1 MGIITMSTLVAV
13 AFGSIIINS
22 TLLYVRLKCDRV
34 VKED

>member
-1 MGIITMSTLVAV
+1 MGIITITTLVAA

-22 TLLYVRLKCDRV
+22 TLLYVRLKCDRM